1 MKGRDKKNRGRDI
14 NTIYN
19 YMYTKLSAKK
29 QDKYPKTLFFYFKTK
44 NEAINGKEFNVL
56 KFKSKLDKYYQ
67 EQLEK
72 LENLQKLSPEKN
84 SILNNMILP
93 IVRTLDIYL
102 MIMFIKELFYYS
114 SKFDNKTID
123 LVNKLENDAYINEI
137 NSPDLLIVKI
147 QEIINSINVPIPTA
161 TAPTQK

>member
-84 SILNNMILP
+84 SILNAIHFNFW
-93 IVRTLDIYL
+93 TKH
-102 MIMFIKELFYYS
+102 FWTK
-114 SKFDNKTID
+114 
-123 LVNKLENDAYINEI
+123 
-137 NSPDLLIVKI
+137 
-147 QEIINSINVPIPTA
+147 
-161 TAPTQK
+161 

>member
-1 MKGRDKKNRGRDI
+1 MKGRDEKDRGRDI

-29 QDKYPKTLFFYFKTK
+29 QDKYPKTLFFYFETK
-44 NEAINGKEFNVL
+44 NEAINGKEFDVF
-56 KFKSKLDKYYQ
+56 KFKSKLDENYKKKLD
-67 EQLEK
+67 ELEIR
-72 LENLQKLSPEKN
+72 QKLYPEKN
-84 SILNNMILP
+84 TIFNYMIIP

-114 SKFDNKTID
+114 SKFDNQTID
-123 LVNKLENDAYINEI
+123 LVQKLENDAYKNEI

-147 QEIINSINVPIPTA
+147 EEIIKSINDSIPT
-161 TAPTQK
+161 TPTKK